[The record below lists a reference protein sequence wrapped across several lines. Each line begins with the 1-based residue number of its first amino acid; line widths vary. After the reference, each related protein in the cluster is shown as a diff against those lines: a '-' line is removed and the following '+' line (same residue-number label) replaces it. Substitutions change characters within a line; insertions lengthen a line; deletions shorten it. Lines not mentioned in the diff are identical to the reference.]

1 MKKHFLLLSA
11 FLLLTACET
20 SSTSQS
26 SSYKSDSSSSQTV
39 SNVKDDEIKTE
50 YYTLTYSYDPGDST
64 KVLVLYNGT
73 ITPFINI
80 KDYGYDKDPIPGD
93 SICLKY
99 TGEIRILET
108 YPSTAYL
115 KELKEIISVEVFE
128 ARIFEFTYTDSKLI
142 STDNQQMAFCNV
154 DNVINKD
161 NSITPLEEIE
171 EGTTLYGINPA
182 DFSSFNCLYLCSFN
196 PRI

>member
-26 SSYKSDSSSSQTV
+26 SSDSSPSQTV
-39 SNVKDDEIKTE
+39 SSVKDDEIMTE

-64 KVLVLYNGT
+64 KVLVLYNDS
-73 ITPFINI
+73 ITPFINV
-80 KDYGYDKDPIPGD
+80 KDYGYEKEPIPGD

-99 TGEIRILET
+99 TGEIFILET

-142 STDNQQMAFCNV
+142 STDNQMAFCNV
-154 DNVINKD
+154 DNVINED
-161 NSITPLEEIE
+161 NSITPLEELE

-182 DFSSFNCLYLCSFN
+182 SFSSLNCIYLCSFN
-196 PRI
+196 PRS